1 VGKENSGTA
10 TNTGHRT
17 FGLACCL
24 LDMRTEDDKILSPDG
39 VANLLLEHWPAAV
52 DDDATRKT
60 TRGAAEHRTNARGCD
75 LVPPREFKKADLS
88 AYFGKLN
95 AEQKPEGAH
104 QKKRVVL
111 VCGAKTKLEAIHWI
125 WDGWIA
131 QGKHRVIAGGKA
143 AGKSTLCFAMAAAIS
158 AGGKWPDGTQA
169 PLW

>member
-1 VGKENSGTA
+1 MLPSRYAYRG
-10 TNTGHRT
+10 RQ
-17 FGLACCL
+17 
-24 LDMRTEDDKILSPDG
+24 DLSPDG

-125 WDGWIA
+125 WDG
-131 QGKHRVIAGGKA
+131 
-143 AGKSTLCFAMAAAIS
+143 
-158 AGGKWPDGTQA
+158 
-169 PLW
+169 